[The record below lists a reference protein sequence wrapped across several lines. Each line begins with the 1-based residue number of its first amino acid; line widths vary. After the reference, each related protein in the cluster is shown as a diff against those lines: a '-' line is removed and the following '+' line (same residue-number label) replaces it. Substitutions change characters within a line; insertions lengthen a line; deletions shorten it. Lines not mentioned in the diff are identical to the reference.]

1 MSWIT
6 LIFSFFIFRILF
18 QYPYLLAIVVLAY
31 IFRERIPDP
40 TAWFRRR
47 KNYKRLMYEV
57 NINPH
62 DSTARRDLG
71 MVLLEKG
78 QPKEALENFLEALKK
93 DSEFGEVNHFTGLA
107 YLRAGDAA
115 KAVGYLQKAIEIE
128 PKLRYGESY
137 LYLGEALT
145 TLGKP
150 EEALDALKT
159 FLSINNTSIEGMYQ
173 YARALAALGRKDEAK
188 QAIEDGIKYHKHNPG
203 FRRRRD
209 WRSNVKLKALRRRM

>member
-6 LIFSFFIFRILF
+6 LIFSFFIFRILL
-18 QYPYLLAIVVLAY
+18 QYPYVLAIVVLAY

-40 TAWFRRR
+40 TAWLRRR

-57 NINPH
+57 SVNPY

-115 KAVGYLQKAIEIE
+115 NAVGYLQKAIKID

-150 EEALDALKT
+150 EEAIDAIKT
-159 FLSINNTSIEGMYQ
+159 LPIYKQHEHRGDVPVREGACR
-173 YARALAALGRKDEAK
+173 ARAQGR
-188 QAIEDGIKYHKHNPG
+188 G
-203 FRRRRD
+203 
-209 WRSNVKLKALRRRM
+209 

>member
-18 QYPYLLAIVVLAY
+18 QYPYVLAIVVLAY
-31 IFRERIPDP
+31 IFRDRIPDP
-40 TAWFRRR
+40 SAWFQRR

-57 NINPH
+57 NVNPY

-71 MVLLEKG
+71 MVLLEKH
-78 QPKEALENFLEALKK
+78 QPKEALGNFLEALKK
-93 DSEFGEVNHFTGLA
+93 DADFGEVNHFTGLA
-107 YLRAGDAA
+107 YLRSGDAA
-115 KAVGYLQKAIEIE
+115 NAVGYLQRAIKLD

-145 TLGKP
+145 NLGKP
-150 EEALDALKT
+150 EEALDALKI

-188 QAIEDGIKYHKHNPG
+188 QAIEDGIKYHKNNPG

>member
-6 LIFSFFIFRILF
+6 AIFTFFLFSILLRH
-18 QYPYLLAIVVLAY
+18 PYILVAVVLIY

-47 KNYKRLMYEV
+47 KNFKRLTHEV
-57 NINPH
+57 SINPH

-78 QPKEALENFLEALKK
+78 QPKEALDNFLEALKK
-93 DSEFGEVNHFTGLA
+93 DADFGEVNHFTGLA

-115 KAVGYLQKAIEIE
+115 KAVGYLQKAIKID

-159 FLSINNTSIEGMYQ
+159 YLSINNTSIEGMYQ
-173 YARALAALGRKDEAK
+173 YARALAALGRKEEAK

>member
-1 MSWIT
+1 MSAI
-6 LIFSFFIFRILF
+6 LAFILF
-18 QYPYLLAIVVLAY
+18 NILLRHPYVLVIVVLVY
-31 IFRERIPDP
+31 IFRERIPSPAD
-40 TAWFRRR
+40 WVRRNR
-47 KNYKRLMYEV
+47 NFGRLKHEV
-57 NINPH
+57 SVNPY

-107 YLRAGDAA
+107 YLRSGDAA
-115 KAVGYLQKAIEIE
+115 NAVGYLQKAIKID

-137 LYLGEALT
+137 LYLGDALT

-150 EEALDALKT
+150 EEAIDALKT
-159 FLSINNTSIEGMYQ
+159 YLSINNTSIEGLYQ
-173 YARALAALGRKDEAK
+173 YARALTALGRKDEAK
-188 QAIEDGIKYHKHNPG
+188 QAIEDGIRYHKNNPG